1 MGIRQLFKLAV
12 IAVLAGHAGI
22 VFSQSRYPSKPITV
36 ISPLGS
42 GGAVE
47 IVGRIVTQK
56 MADSMGQ
63 QFVVE
68 ARLGAGGS
76 IGHEYVA
83 RAPADGY
90 TILLSGSG
98 YCILPWVYPIKY
110 DPRKDLVPVS
120 QMTLNANLLIVPAS
134 FPGTKVS
141 DLISMAKAK
150 PGSVNFSST
159 GVGSYV
165 HFATE
170 MLALAAGVKLT
181 HVAYKSAA
189 QSYADLISG
198 ELQMIMSSTIS
209 AMPHVRTGR
218 VKALGVSSL
227 QRLSGLPDIP
237 TISESGVPGFSAL
250 PWTGIFAPG
259 KVPSDILMRLNSE
272 VIKAVNQPDFL
283 KRVEAEGGLPIQ
295 SLDQFRRTIEEELVV
310 NQRIARDNNIKS
322 E

>member
-1 MGIRQLFKLAV
+1 MGVQHLCKLAV
-12 IAVLAGHAGI
+12 IAALVGHAG
-22 VFSQSRYPSKPITV
+22 VAVSQSRYPSKPITV
-36 ISPLGS
+36 ISPLGA

-63 QFVVE
+63 QFVVD

-134 FPGTKVS
+134 FQGTKVS

-150 PGSVNFSST
+150 PGSINFSST

-209 AMPHVRTGR
+209 AIPHVKTGR

-227 QRLSGLPDIP
+227 QRLASLPDIP
-237 TISESGVPGFSAL
+237 TIAESGVPGFSAL

-259 KVPSDILMRLNSE
+259 KVPQDILMRLNAE

-295 SLDQFRRTIEEELVV
+295 SLDQFRKTIEEELAV
-310 NQRIARDNNIKS
+310 NQRIARDNNIKA